1 MTKMKLIEI
10 PIEQLHISKQNMRF
24 GKKKID
30 VSDILPSIRKHGIL
44 QTLITRPEGDG
55 FGVVAGSRRFTA
67 ELIVASETNEPR
79 TVPCYMMQEG
89 DNAEAI
95 EKSMIENMTSLPPT
109 ELEQFKAFKNLK
121 IAGRSVEDI
130 AQVFGVTDLKV
141 KRTLALSNLKPQIL
155 KLYGDEKIEP
165 QTIRALTMASKAQ
178 QAEWLDMVKD
188 ENQHAP
194 VGRQIK
200 AWLTGGAKISTEVA
214 LFDLDS
220 YQGETLGDLF
230 GEKSY
235 FADPD
240 MFWESQN
247 TAIANEVAAYREA
260 GWQDIVILDKGE
272 RFTEVYYSQRTM
284 EADGKVFVEV
294 GHDGSVTYH
303 EGYIT
308 NSDANQIED
317 ILYGSDEA
325 ETPKPPKARP
335 EMSKPLEDYVSLH
348 RHAMARAVLLTKTKV
363 ALRLATAHM
372 LSGSSLWGVSAH
384 SAYSA
389 KDATRES
396 VAASVST
403 IEFETEREAVRE
415 ILDIGYADSKLT
427 SSGANDVV
435 VVFFKLLC
443 LSDKQVNQVLTFAM
457 AESLSD
463 SGGIVEAIAT
473 VIDIDTVARWEPD
486 DAYFELLH
494 AKHIV
499 NAQVADI
506 AGERTANMVVTDTGK
521 AQKQLIRNRMAGH
534 GVSEA
539 TPDWRPRW
547 MQFPATSYLEADDAQ
562 PAVRSRR
569 TASAYE
575 AYGPKTNVVPIKKA
589 A

>member
-10 PIEQLHISKQNMRF
+10 PIAELHISKKNMRY

-44 QTLITRPEGDG
+44 QTLITRPEGGG
-55 FGVVAGSRRFTA
+55 FGVVAGSRRFTG
-67 ELIVASETNEPR
+67 LMIVAAETGEAL
-79 TVPCYMMQEG
+79 TAPCYMMQEG
-89 DNAEAI
+89 DDAEAI

-121 IAGRSVEDI
+121 IAGRSVEAI

-155 KLYGDEKIEP
+155 KLYDDEKIEP

-200 AWLTGGAKISTEVA
+200 AWLTGGAKISTEA
-214 LFDLDS
+214 AMFDLS
-220 YQGETLGDLF
+220 AYEGETLGDLF
-230 GEKSY
+230 GDKSY

-240 MFWESQN
+240 LFWEYQN
-247 TAIANEVAAYREA
+247 VAIANEVAAYREA
-260 GWQDIVILDKGE
+260 GWQDVVILDRGE
-272 RFTEVYYSQRTM
+272 RFTEVYYAQRAID
-284 EADGKVFVEV
+284 ADGKVFVEV

-317 ILYGSDEA
+317 ILYGTDEA
-325 ETPKPPKARP
+325 DMPKTPKPRP

-348 RHAMARAVLLTKTKV
+348 RHAMARAVLLTRSKV

-372 LSGSSLWGVSAH
+372 LSGSSLWSA
-384 SAYSA
+384 S
-389 KDATRES
+389 
-396 VAASVST
+396 
-403 IEFETEREAVRE
+403 
-415 ILDIGYADSKLT
+415 
-427 SSGANDVV
+427 NDVV
-435 VVFFKLLC
+435 TLFFKLLC
-443 LSDKQVNQVLTFAM
+443 LTDKHVNQVLTFAM

-463 SGGIVEAIAT
+463 SGGIVEAIAK
-473 VIDIDTVARWEPD
+473 VIEIDSVARWEPD
-486 DAYFELLH
+486 DTYFDLLH

-506 AGERTANMVVTDTGK
+506 AGERTANMVVVTASRFARGGF
-521 AQKQLIRNRMAGH
+521 IME
-534 GVSEA
+534 VS
-539 TPDWRPRW
+539 
-547 MQFPATSYLEADDAQ
+547 L
-562 PAVRSRR
+562 RSRLSR
-569 TASAYE
+569 FQ
-575 AYGPKTNVVPIKKA
+575 
-589 A
+589 

>member
-10 PIEQLHISKQNMRF
+10 PIAELHISKKNMRY

-44 QTLITRPEGDG
+44 QTLITRPEGGG
-55 FGVVAGSRRFTA
+55 FGVVAGSRRFTG
-67 ELIVASETNEPR
+67 LMIVAAETGEAL
-79 TVPCYMMQEG
+79 TAPCYMMQEG
-89 DNAEAI
+89 DDAEAI

-121 IAGRSVEDI
+121 IAGRSVEAI

-155 KLYGDEKIEP
+155 KLYDDEKIEP

-200 AWLTGGAKISTEVA
+200 AWLTGGAKISTEA
-214 LFDLDS
+214 AMFDLS
-220 YQGETLGDLF
+220 AYEGETLGDLF
-230 GEKSY
+230 GDKSY

-240 MFWESQN
+240 LFWEYQN
-247 TAIANEVAAYREA
+247 VAIANEVAAYREA
-260 GWQDIVILDKGE
+260 GWQDVVILDRGE
-272 RFTEVYYSQRTM
+272 RFTEVYYAQRAID
-284 EADGKVFVEV
+284 ADGKVFVEV

-317 ILYGSDEA
+317 ILYGTDEA
-325 ETPKPPKARP
+325 DMPKTPKPRP

-348 RHAMARAVLLTKTKV
+348 RHAMARAVLLTRSKV

-372 LSGSSLWGVSAH
+372 LSGSSLWSVGAH
-384 SAYSA
+384 SAHSA

-396 VAASVST
+396 VAASVSN

-415 ILDIGYADSKLT
+415 ILDIGLPDSNLT
-427 SSGANDVV
+427 SSASNDVV
-435 VVFFKLLC
+435 TLFFKLLC
-443 LSDKQVNQVLTFAM
+443 LTDKHVNQVLTFAM

-463 SGGIVEAIAT
+463 SGGIVEAIAK
-473 VIDIDTVARWEPD
+473 VIEIDSVARWEPD
-486 DAYFELLH
+486 DTYFDLLH

-547 MQFPATSYLEADDAQ
+547 MQFPATSYLEADDAL
-562 PAVRSRR
+562 PAKRSRQ

-575 AYGPKTNVVPIKKA
+575 TYGPKTNVVPMKKA

>member
-1 MTKMKLIEI
+1 LSNC
-10 PIEQLHISKQNMRF
+10 ISQSKICVT
-24 GKKKID
+24 GKRID

-67 ELIVASETNEPR
+67 ELIVASETDEPR

-89 DNAEAI
+89 DDAEAI

-165 QTIRALTMASKAQ
+165 QTIRALTMATKAQ

-194 VGRQIK
+194 IGRQIK
-200 AWLTGGAKISTEVA
+200 AWLTGGARISTDAA
-214 LFDLDS
+214 LFDLES

-230 GEKSY
+230 GDKSY

-240 MFWESQN
+240 MFWEYQN
-247 TAIANEVAAYREA
+247 TAIANDVAAYREA

-272 RFTEVYYSQRTM
+272 RFTEVYYSQRPM

-294 GHDGSVTYH
+294 GHDGSVTYY

-317 ILYGSDEA
+317 ILYGSDED
-325 ETPKPPKARP
+325 ETPKPPKVRP

-372 LSGSSLWGVSAH
+372 LSGSSLWNVSAH
-384 SAYSA
+384 SSYSA

-396 VAASVST
+396 VAASIST
-403 IEFETEREAVRE
+403 REFETEREAVRE
-415 ILDIGYADSKLT
+415 ILGLGYPDSDLI
-427 SSGANDVV
+427 SGTNDVV
-435 VVFFKLLC
+435 AVFFKLLC

-457 AESLSD
+457 AESLSE

-473 VIDIDTVARWEPD
+473 VIDIDSVARWEPD
-486 DAYFELLH
+486 EAYFELLH

-569 TASAYE
+569 TANAYK